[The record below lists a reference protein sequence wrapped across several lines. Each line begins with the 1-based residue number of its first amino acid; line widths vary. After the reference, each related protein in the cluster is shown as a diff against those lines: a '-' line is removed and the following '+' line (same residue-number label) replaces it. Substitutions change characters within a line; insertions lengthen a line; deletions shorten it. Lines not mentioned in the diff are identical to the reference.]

1 MRENRQSGS
10 AGGEA
15 GKPAFPT
22 PISTDDNLWRV
33 TRRARGRWTKDKL
46 STRRGPVQSIGWFSR
61 RPVRRRYGRGK
72 SENSFTH

>member
-1 MRENRQSGS
+1 MREIRQSGS

-33 TRRARGRWTKDKL
+33 TRRAKDIVPKEPFDAMRA
-46 STRRGPVQSIGWFSR
+46 SP
-61 RPVRRRYGRGK
+61 
-72 SENSFTH
+72 